1 MDEQTENQVDVVAWS
16 FPTRVLFGVGAATKT
31 ADEIKA
37 LGCKSA
43 FVVTD
48 AGIRAAGLIDPLL
61 EQLEAAG
68 VASSVFDGISS
79 NPLETEVLAATDA
92 YKTAGADVVIAI
104 GGGSPLDVGKLVRL
118 AATHPLPLAQYDDLI
133 GGDAKVV
140 NEVPPMIAIP
150 TTAGTGSEVGRSGVV
165 TIQAT
170 NRKTVIFAP
179 RLMPNVAILDP
190 RLTETMPPRMTAAT
204 GIDALTHC
212 IETYCAK
219 GDHPMAD
226 AIALE
231 GIALIAEHLATA
243 VHDGK
248 DLLARGAMLKASMMG
263 AVAFQKGLGAC
274 HSLAHPLSAEHSMH
288 HGLANALCLPAVL
301 DFNRSAVPDKIAR
314 IAKLLDARGEDTETL
329 AFECAGAVRS
339 LRKKIG
345 LPDGLGAEEIP
356 EDALEKLAG
365 LAFEDVCHQLNPR
378 PVTAEDMLALYRASY

>member
-1 MDEQTENQVDVVAWS
+1 MEEETESGAEIVAWS
-16 FPTRVLFGVGAATKT
+16 FPTRVLFGVGAAERT

-48 AGIRAAGLIDPLL
+48 AGIRAAGLIDPLVA
-61 EQLEAAG
+61 QLEAAG
-68 VASSVFDGISS
+68 VASTVFDGISS

-92 YKTAGADVVIAI
+92 YKTAGADVVVAI

-118 AATHPLPLAQYDDLI
+118 AATHPLPLAQYDDLK
-133 GGDAKVV
+133 GGADKIVHD
-140 NEVPPMIAIP
+140 VPPMLALP

-165 TIQAT
+165 TLQAT

-190 RLTETMPPRMTAAT
+190 RLTETMPPRVTAAT
-204 GIDALTHC
+204 GMDALTHC
-212 IETYCAK
+212 IEAYCAL

-231 GIALIAEHLATA
+231 GIALIAQHLGNA

-248 DLLARGAMLKASMMG
+248 DMVARGGMLKAAMMG

-274 HSLAHPLSAEHSMH
+274 HSLAHPLSAEHGMH

-314 IAKLLDARGEDTETL
+314 IAKLLDARGDDTETL
-329 AFECAGAVRS
+329 AFECAGAVRAM
-339 LRKKIG
+339 RKKVG
-345 LPDGLGAEEIP
+345 LSDGLGAEEIP

-378 PVTAEDMLALYRASY
+378 PVTAEDMLALYRASM